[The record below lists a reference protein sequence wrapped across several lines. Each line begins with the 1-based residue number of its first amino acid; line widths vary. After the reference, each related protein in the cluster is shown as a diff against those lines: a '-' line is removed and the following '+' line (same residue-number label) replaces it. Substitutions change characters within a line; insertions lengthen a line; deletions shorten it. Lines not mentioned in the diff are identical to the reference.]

1 LNSEIFTFFD
11 LHRQIFGICPECT
24 EFFRLSEC
32 QIFLKKKPKRDWMDN
47 VENEN
52 SRLEEFEQETFD
64 IEQDLRES
72 GREKGRKL
80 ARLAVKKVDPIFTPR
95 KLNPDDAKVIF
106 QPIDYVVFNGLKNGS
121 IKNIILLDREAKE
134 QPHRR
139 IQESIERVIDGKNY
153 EWQTLRVN
161 NSGEVKA
168 D

>member
-1 LNSEIFTFFD
+1 
-11 LHRQIFGICPECT
+11 
-24 EFFRLSEC
+24 
-32 QIFLKKKPKRDWMDN
+32 M
-47 VENEN
+47 
-52 SRLEEFEQETFD
+52 
-64 IEQDLRES
+64 LRES

-80 ARLAVKKVDPIFTPR
+80 AQLAVKKVDPIFTPR